1 MRLFNSFNVLFLKI
15 ISIQGVSWNAVKF
28 GIYEDNRSNERKGE
42 LGNKKPLMKR
52 LEMKEGEAENF
63 RNFSKM
69 ILDNESNMR
78 KLMMVAR
85 EEAQSASFDTIL
97 KLNQDM
103 EQVDIPLKIV
113 VSKANAD
120 LEVLDDDKK
129 KQGSYLIVRAI
140 KGIVTMPGKL
150 VIWYWKMVSNVACQV
165 NVVALNDWRKSL
177 I

>member
-28 GIYEDNRSNERKGE
+28 GIYEDNRSNERKG
-42 LGNKKPLMKR
+42 GNKKPLMKR

-63 RNFSKM
+63 RNFSKK
-69 ILDNESNMR
+69 ILDNEINMN

-85 EEAQSASFDTIL
+85 EEAQSATFDTIL